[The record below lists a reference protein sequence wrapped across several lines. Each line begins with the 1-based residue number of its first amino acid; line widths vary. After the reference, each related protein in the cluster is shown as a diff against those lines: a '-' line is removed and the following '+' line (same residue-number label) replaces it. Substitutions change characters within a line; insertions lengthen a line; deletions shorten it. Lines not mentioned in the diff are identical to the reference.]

1 MEKLNLQQII
11 DRAEK
16 VNFGFVKTYAE
27 QKTIEGKSY
36 LGNDTETIKR
46 FPVKIKLHHSYCNPE
61 EIIEEIEKKMKNKTI
76 MEYYQNGKYITEV
89 VIGQY
94 QVTHQQMANGSI
106 IYAEMEL
113 IMLEMIEKPALSGYT
128 DLPFQ
133 TFSFETNAVQN
144 FLEKANEIQSS
155 GIVKQVTDLNDNFSD
170 TVQQIF
176 NEFKT
181 RITDDFV
188 NKGLSDVYTRVSEY
202 IDSLNQ
208 NSTLEYYEKEL
219 LQIALNKVSKI
230 FISGSIRQPV
240 EDVLIESY
248 ALTDSSSQQWIM
260 PCNGKII
267 SPYGWRESTKSN
279 HTGIDIYVPV
289 GTPIRAIAD
298 GKVIVA
304 HGNITGYGN
313 AVYIDHGMIN
323 GKRVISEYGHLSKF
337 NIGENKFVRKGTIIA
352 YSGGN
357 PGAPGSGRSQGPHL
371 HLTIREIFNGKKY
384 PVNPNKYIKM

>member
-248 ALTDSSSQQWIM
+248 ALTDSF
-260 PCNGKII
+260 
-267 SPYGWRESTKSN
+267 STV
-279 HTGIDIYVPV
+279 DY
-289 GTPIRAIAD
+289 A
-298 GKVIVA
+298 
-304 HGNITGYGN
+304 
-313 AVYIDHGMIN
+313 M
-323 GKRVISEYGHLSKF
+323 
-337 NIGENKFVRKGTIIA
+337 
-352 YSGGN
+352 
-357 PGAPGSGRSQGPHL
+357 
-371 HLTIREIFNGKKY
+371 
-384 PVNPNKYIKM
+384 